1 MSLYS
6 INDVMLK
13 GHAHQILMSSSICGV
28 RPQETRTS
36 NSCSFS
42 LFPEKS
48 QINHVAAQSIS
59 TTILSSSTIMGKH
72 NHYVISLACQSM
84 NMRLLVPKPK
94 ALLPKVKSTMGSM
107 TWPSGF
113 LLGFLVCNSNSKPTN
128 SDESED
134 DGNERDEFN
143 DNVSSA
149 RSVFDNSTKNEDL
162 MMYSAMISAYAKANC
177 INEAF
182 DIFAQMIGCGIKPN
196 EITMVCLLSLCVKS
210 GSLEMGKWIHSYLD
224 KQGTKADMVLKTSLV
239 DMYSKCGDIDTA
251 DGLFV
256 EANDRDISMWNA
268 MISGFAMHGHVL
280 HACSHA
286 GLVQEGKRLFCRMVN
301 EFSLVPK
308 IEHYGCMVDLL
319 GRAGSLEKAQE
330 LIKDMPMRPNSAVLG
345 SFLAACKVHKNVN
358 LAEWAAKQFL
368 SLESKKCGYNV
379 LVSNIYAASN
389 RWENV
394 ADIKRAIKDAEIH
407 KEPGFNSIEVHGTIH
422 EFVTGDR
429 EHPETPKI
437 YEMIAEMREKLEHAG
452 YTPNVSV
459 VLKNIDMEEKESVV
473 NYHSEKLAMAYGL
486 ISTGPRI
493 QLRILKDL
501 LTSTAESKIFHITE
515 MHDKIIT
522 INRKSLEIEYVNSS
536 MKLNNSRQNRIC
548 KFFYET

>member
-1 MSLYS
+1 MSVCSSSMSLYS

-28 RPQETRTS
+28 RPQETGTS
-36 NSCSFS
+36 NSYSFNLS
-42 LFPEKS
+42 PEKS

-59 TTILSSSTIMGKH
+59 ATILSSSTIMGKH

-94 ALLPKVKSTMGSM
+94 VLLPKVKSTMGSM

-113 LLGFLVCNSNSKPTN
+113 LLGLLVCNSNSKPTN

-143 DNVSSA
+143 E
-149 RSVFDNSTKNEDL
+149 STIKFSHVKKVYTDYYVIELDGEKCMNL
-162 MMYSAMISAYAKANC
+162 NTYITRLLAFAIYA
-177 INEAF
+177 
-182 DIFAQMIGCGIKPN
+182 
-196 EITMVCLLSLCVKS
+196 
-210 GSLEMGKWIHSYLD
+210 
-224 KQGTKADMVLKTSLV
+224 
-239 DMYSKCGDIDTA
+239 
-251 DGLFV
+251 
-256 EANDRDISMWNA
+256 
-268 MISGFAMHGHVL
+268 
-280 HACSHA
+280 
-286 GLVQEGKRLFCRMVN
+286 
-301 EFSLVPK
+301 SLVPK

-319 GRAGSLEKAQE
+319 GRVGLLEEAQE
-330 LIKDMPMRPNSAVLG
+330 LIKDMPMRPNSALLG

-379 LVSNIYAASN
+379 LMSNIYAASN
-389 RWENV
+389 RRENV
-394 ADIKRAIKDAEIH
+394 ASIKRAMKDVGIH
-407 KEPGFNSIEVHGTIH
+407 KEPGFSFIEVHGTIH

-437 YEMIAEMREKLEHAG
+437 YEMIVEMRENLEHAG

-459 VLKNIDMEEKESVV
+459 VLKNIDMEEKESAV

-486 ISTGPRI
+486 ISTGPGI
-493 QLRILKDL
+493 QLRTLKDL
-501 LTSTAESKIFHITE
+501 LTSTAESKIFHITD

-522 INRKSLEIEYVNSS
+522 INRKSLEIEYLSETGGDYPITGRLSPPLHRIEASS
-536 MKLNNSRQNRIC
+536 VCEQHELPLERRRWLRKQAL
-548 KFFYET
+548 